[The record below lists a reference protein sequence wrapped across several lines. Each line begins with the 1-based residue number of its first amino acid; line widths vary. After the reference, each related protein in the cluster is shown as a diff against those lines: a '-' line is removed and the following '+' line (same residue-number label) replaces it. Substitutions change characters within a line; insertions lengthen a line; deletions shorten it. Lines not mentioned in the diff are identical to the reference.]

1 MEETGENYRSN
12 YDHIELGVLDSSP
25 IVGFSDANHLD
36 KIIDGG
42 MYSTSG
48 NCFLCYG
55 NLVAWSSKKQTI
67 HASRV
72 FP

>member
-42 MYSTSG
+42 MYST
-48 NCFLCYG
+48 FLRVSLVWHGREVACYDEKC
-55 NLVAWSSKKQTI
+55 NVEVHI
-67 HASRV
+67 
-72 FP
+72 